1 MTRAY
6 SSKYGRPFKPIRP
19 IIEQPVTQ
27 LRLDTNLITYGP
39 KPLEGVE
46 VGQTLIV
53 KRDGTTSLTRLLWD
67 DNGDLR
73 PGKVVEETIDPKA
86 AAQILDDL
94 QWIFNEEAGLEEFV
108 TDSASWKVEFTIE
121 NGDPIQ
127 LNGYLPPMAGNKYVR
142 TWEREVRAALHTRR
156 VFLFGNGHYQ
166 YKTIAS
172 KSKANAKPGP
182 AKDWGRKKK

>member
-27 LRLDTNLITYGP
+27 LRLETDLVWRGA
-39 KPLEGVE
+39 KPAEGAE
-46 VGQTLIV
+46 VAQTLV
-53 KRDGTTSLTRLLWD
+53 VRRDGTASLTRLLY
-67 DNGDLR
+67 DNGEYR
-73 PGKVVEETIDPKA
+73 IGKVDEETIDLAA

-108 TDSASWKVEFTIE
+108 TDSGSWKVEFTIE

-166 YKTIAS
+166 YKTIT
-172 KSKANAKPGP
+172 SKAKANTKPGP